1 MRFHENRKCFHE
13 KKYEKVCYNI
23 IVERKA
29 IIMLENILLV
39 IATLILAFISLKGI
53 IYLVT
58 FRNDNFSYSRD
69 EEKKACNYK
78 DYQYCDKLK

>member
-1 MRFHENRKCFHE
+1 
-13 KKYEKVCYNI
+13 
-23 IVERKA
+23 
-29 IIMLENILLV
+29 MLENILLV

-69 EEKKACNYK
+69 EEKKACNYE